1 MQLDFKYSIEHR
13 KVKHSR
19 IKVTSE
25 QFVKIIVPHYFN
37 DDDIEHLLNI
47 KKEWIVNSLKKLSS
61 FQKISLN
68 RNHILYRGDLYSYF
82 YDGELKN
89 KIIVNQVHKTI
100 QSSKNLLDE
109 IEQKKWYKKEAKKYL
124 TQRTQALAERFNY
137 KYEKIFVRSQKTKWG
152 SCSTKGNLSFNYK
165 LIKAPLYVI
174 DYIVIHELIHTQ
186 TMDHSKKF
194 WNILRSHYPEYEKS
208 VIWLNTYGKNL

>member
-1 MQLDFKYSIEHR
+1 
-13 KVKHSR
+13 
-19 IKVTSE
+19 
-25 QFVKIIVPHYFN
+25 
-37 DDDIEHLLNI
+37 
-47 KKEWIVNSLKKLSS
+47 
-61 FQKISLN
+61 
-68 RNHILYRGDLYSYF
+68 
-82 YDGELKN
+82 LKN

-109 IEQKKWYKKEAKKYL
+109 TEQIKWYKKEAKKYL

-152 SCSTKGNLSFNYK
+152 SCSTNGNLSFNYK

-208 VIWLNTYGKNL
+208 IIWLNTYGKEL